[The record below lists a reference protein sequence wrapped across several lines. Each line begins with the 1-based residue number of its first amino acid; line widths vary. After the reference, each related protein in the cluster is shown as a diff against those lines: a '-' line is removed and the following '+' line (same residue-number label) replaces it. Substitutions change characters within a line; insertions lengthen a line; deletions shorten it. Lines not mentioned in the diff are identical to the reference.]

1 MGRDKPKKYS
11 KMGYFEKQA
20 YYEEQAKKYGI
31 NRDDFENSQGGG
43 GRYEDFDYD
52 GFHKAVRYAQKNN
65 FDYRT
70 SAQHMD
76 GIKGDGSSQD
86 FINYQRAA
94 QKLHKKA
101 GNGGEYSSIK
111 DVTTVTNNLVKDDR
125 RQQAKNFK
133 DMYMSDMNAMRDKIE
148 ADAGI
153 KDQADA
159 DPQSFEHSD
168 AVAGAQ
174 ERIDKAEA
182 DTKAGNNLFSSNNA
196 FSPRADDQKDAAS
209 SFASEYS
216 SGVKAG
222 KGLAENKAR
231 NLNNAMDTVKSSYRH
246 EFM

>member
-1 MGRDKPKKYS
+1 MGRDKPKKYN
-11 KMGYFEKQA
+11 KMGYFQKQA
-20 YYEEQAKKYGI
+20 YHDEQAKKYNI
-31 NRDDFENSQGGG
+31 NKDDFTNSTGGD
-43 GRYEDFDYD
+43 RYESLDEGAYQ
-52 GFHKAVRYAQKNN
+52 KAIKNAMRN
-65 FDYRT
+65 DFDYRT

-76 GIKGDGSSQD
+76 GVKGNAQMGD
-86 FINYQRAA
+86 FTNYERSAV
-94 QKLHKKA
+94 KLHKQA
-101 GNGGEYSSIK
+101 GNGGEYSSNK
-111 DVTTVTNNLVKDDR
+111 DITGVTNNLVKDDR

-133 DMYMSDMNAMRDKIE
+133 DMYMSDMNAMRDKME

-182 DTKAGNNLFSSNNA
+182 DAKAGNNLFSSNNA